1 MENTILSFYPLES
14 HPGKSLTQ
22 HLRSVAESAG
32 SKIADLQHLPLLAS
46 GSHGTLAWIAGIS
59 HDIGKSSVYF
69 QDYLRTKQFSDP
81 ILKSHSTVSS
91 LYALVTS
98 MKKLG
103 DTDLPLLAM
112 MIVQGHHGRIPSP
125 KEAVKRIIA
134 HGPKLKL
141 QLTNVYREPD
151 LARFL
156 RGLGLPEYNS
166 VMAAVNRTTLLNLI
180 KRSDGWKQRSL
191 SRYFETNLVFS
202 ALVDADRM
210 DAAGVA
216 SPPRFSVDAGMISTY
231 CDNIEATGVV
241 DLGSDSQVSQM
252 RQYVRRKVMSSL
264 DTESRI
270 FSLTAPTGSGKTLT
284 ALLFAS
290 SLREWLEKKDGTKR
304 RIIYVAPFLGII
316 DQNERVI
323 REALGANRSHS
334 PLVLTHHH
342 LSRLQYESPENESY
356 SSSQA
361 QLLIEAWNAEVIV
374 TTFVQLLES
383 LIGARAS
390 SLRKL
395 HNLAGSI
402 VVLDEVQ
409 SVDYKH
415 WLLIHD
421 CIRFL
426 ADSLDTRFILM
437 TATQPLIFP
446 REEVKEL
453 FERDYPAPERVT
465 IKADLR
471 GVAIDEFVSEVNSL
485 LKLHSDSSVLV
496 IMNTIRS
503 AIQVFDGLSPIE
515 GVFFLSAGIVPAQRK
530 SVIQQINRRLKEKKR
545 TILVSTQV
553 VEAGV
558 DLDFDVVVRDLA
570 PMDAIVQSAG
580 RCNRNGRRKQEE
592 SPVYIYAVHDGSGRY
607 FGNMI
612 YGNELI
618 SKTREVFQKCDAD
631 IRDMVEQY
639 YQKVSESRNTL
650 ESMEFLEAMYS
661 LDYEKI
667 DEFKVIPDE
676 PTVSVFVEIDQ
687 EAHRLWTEYTKASVS
702 GSREVRQFF
711 LTNRECFY
719 DYVVNHREND
729 PLLRTIPLEH
739 GFYHVAIEV
748 LNDHYSVTGLQVS
761 SNVI

>member
-1 MENTILSFYPLES
+1 M
-14 HPGKSLTQ
+14 
-22 HLRSVAESAG
+22 
-32 SKIADLQHLPLLAS
+32 ADLQHLPLLAS
-46 GSHGTLAWIAGIS
+46 GSYEKLAWIVGIS

-69 QDYLRTKQFSDP
+69 QDYLHTMQFSDP

-91 LYALVTS
+91 LYALVAS
-98 MKKLG
+98 MKKFS

-125 KEAVKRIIA
+125 KEAVKRIIE
-134 HGPKLKL
+134 HGSKLKQ
-141 QLTNVYREPD
+141 QLTNVHRESD
-151 LARFL
+151 LAHFL
-156 RGLGLPEYNS
+156 QELGLPEYNS
-166 VMAAVNRTTLLNLI
+166 VMAAVNKTALSNLI
-180 KRSDGWKQRSL
+180 TRSERCKQRSL
-191 SRYFETNLVFS
+191 SRYFATNIVFS

-210 DAAGVA
+210 DAAGVTNPLRH
-216 SPPRFSVDAGMISTY
+216 SIDAGKISAY
-231 CDNIEATGVV
+231 CDNIEATGAV
-241 DLGSDSQVSQM
+241 DLGSDSQVTQM
-252 RQYVRRKVMSSL
+252 RRYVRRKVMSSL

-290 SLREWLEKKDGTKR
+290 SLRVCLEMKDGMKR

-316 DQNERVI
+316 DQNECVI
-323 REALGANRSHS
+323 RRALGANRTHS

-342 LSRLQYESPENESY
+342 LSKLQYESPENESY
-356 SSSQA
+356 SGSQA

-402 VVLDEVQ
+402 IILDEVQ
-409 SVDYKH
+409 SVDYKY

-446 REEVKEL
+446 HEEVKEL

-465 IKADLR
+465 IKADLH
-471 GVAIDEFVSEVNSL
+471 GMAIDDFVVKVNSL
-485 LKLHSDSSVLV
+485 LTLHHNASILV
-496 IMNTIRS
+496 IMNTISS
-503 AIQVFDGLSPIE
+503 AIRVFNGLRSIE
-515 GVFFLSAGIVPAQRK
+515 GMFFLSAGIVPAQRK
-530 SVIQQINRRLKEKKR
+530 SAIQQIHQRLKEKKR

-558 DLDFDVVVRDLA
+558 DLDFDVVIRDLA

-580 RCNRNGRRKQEE
+580 RCNRNGKRKQEE
-592 SPVYIYAVHDGSGRY
+592 SPVYVYAVHDGDGRY
-607 FGNMI
+607 FGNAI

-618 SKTREVFQKCDAD
+618 NKTREVFQMGCAH

-639 YQKVSESRNTL
+639 YQKISESRNTQ
-650 ESMEFLEAMYS
+650 ESIEFLEAMYS

-667 DEFKVIPDE
+667 DEFKVISDE
-676 PTVSVFVEIDQ
+676 PSVSVFIEIDQ
-687 EAHRLWTEYTKASVS
+687 EAHRLWTEYATASVG
-702 GSREVRQFF
+702 GSSEVRQFF
-711 LTNRECFY
+711 LTNRERFY

-729 PLLRTIPLEH
+729 PLLKTIPIEH

-748 LNDHYSVTGLQVS
+748 LNDHYSVIGLQMS
-761 SNVI
+761 TNVI

>member
-1 MENTILSFYPLES
+1 M
-14 HPGKSLTQ
+14 
-22 HLRSVAESAG
+22 
-32 SKIADLQHLPLLAS
+32 
-46 GSHGTLAWIAGIS
+46 LAWIAGIS

-81 ILKSHSTVSS
+81 VLKSHSTVSS

-103 DTDLPLLAM
+103 DTDYPLLAM

-141 QLTNVYREPD
+141 QLTNVHREPD

-156 RGLGLPEYNS
+156 EGLGLPEYSS
-166 VMAAVNRTTLLNLI
+166 VMAAVNKTALLNLI
-180 KRSDGWKQRSL
+180 KRSERWNHRSL
-191 SRYFETNLVFS
+191 LSYFATNLVFS

-210 DAAGVA
+210 DAAGVT
-216 SPPRFSVDAGMISTY
+216 SPPRSTVDAGKISAY
-231 CDNIEATGVV
+231 CDNIEAAGAV
-241 DLGSDSQVSQM
+241 DLGFDSQVSQM
-252 RQYVRRKVMSSL
+252 RKYVRWKVMSSL
-264 DTESRI
+264 DTEARI

-290 SLREWLEKKDGTKR
+290 SLRERLEKKDETKR

-316 DQNERVI
+316 DQNESVI

-361 QLLIEAWNAEVIV
+361 QLLIEAWNAEVVV
-374 TTFVQLLES
+374 TTFVQLLET

-395 HNLAGSI
+395 HNIAGSI
-402 VVLDEVQ
+402 VILDEVQ
-409 SVDYKH
+409 SVDYKY

-421 CIRFL
+421 CIKFL
-426 ADSLDTRFILM
+426 ADNLDTRFILM
-437 TATQPLIFP
+437 TATQPLIFQ
-446 REEVKEL
+446 RGEMKEL
-453 FERDYPAPERVT
+453 FDRDYPAPERVT
-465 IKADLR
+465 INANLR
-471 GVAIDEFVSEVNSL
+471 GVAMDEFMAEVNSL
-485 LKLHSDSSVLV
+485 LELHHDSSVLV

-503 AIQVFDGLSPIE
+503 AIQVFDGLSSIE
-515 GVFFLSAGIVPAQRK
+515 GVFFLSADIVPAQRK
-530 SVIQQINRRLKEKKR
+530 TVIQQINQRLKKKKR

-592 SPVYIYAVHDGSGRY
+592 SPVYVYAVHDGSGRY

-618 SKTREVFQKCDAD
+618 SKTREVFEKCGTD
-631 IRDMVEQY
+631 IRDIVEQY
-639 YQKVSESRNTL
+639 YQKVSESRNTFG
-650 ESMEFLEAMYS
+650 SMEFLEAMYS

-687 EAHRLWTEYTKASVS
+687 EAHRLWT
-702 GSREVRQFF
+702 
-711 LTNRECFY
+711 
-719 DYVVNHREND
+719 
-729 PLLRTIPLEH
+729 
-739 GFYHVAIEV
+739 
-748 LNDHYSVTGLQVS
+748 
-761 SNVI
+761 

>member
-1 MENTILSFYPLES
+1 MSSYPLES

-22 HLRSVAESAG
+22 HLGSVAELAG

-46 GSHGTLAWIAGIS
+46 GSHEKLAWIAGIS

-91 LYALVTS
+91 LYALVAS
-98 MKKLG
+98 MKKL
-103 DTDLPLLAM
+103 DDADLPLLAM
-112 MIVQGHHGRIPSP
+112 MIVQGHHGRLPSP

-141 QLTNVYREPD
+141 QLTNVHREPD

-156 RGLGLPEYNS
+156 QGLGLPEYNS

-180 KRSDGWKQRSL
+180 KRSEGWKQRSL
-191 SRYFETNLVFS
+191 SRYFATNLVFS

-216 SPPRFSVDAGMISTY
+216 SPPRSSVDAGMISAY
-231 CDNIEATGVV
+231 CDNIEATGAV

-252 RQYVRRKVMSSL
+252 RKYVRRKVMSSL

-290 SLREWLEKKDGTKR
+290 SLRERLEKKDGTKR

-316 DQNERVI
+316 DQNEHVI
-323 REALGANRSHS
+323 REALGANRTHS

-356 SSSQA
+356 SGSQA

-383 LIGARAS
+383 LIGARVS
-390 SLRKL
+390 NLRKL

-402 VVLDEVQ
+402 VILDEVQ
-409 SVDYKH
+409 SVDYKY

-421 CIRFL
+421 CIKFL

-453 FERDYPAPERVT
+453 FERDYLAPERVT

-471 GVAIDEFVSEVNSL
+471 GVAIDDFVVEVNSL
-485 LKLHSDSSVLV
+485 LELHRDASILV

-503 AIQVFDGLSPIE
+503 AIQVFNDLRSIK
-515 GVFFLSAGIVPAQRK
+515 GVFFLSASIVPAQRK
-530 SVIQQINRRLKEKKR
+530 SVIEQIHQRLKEKKR
-545 TILVSTQV
+545 TVLVSTQV

-580 RCNRNGRRKQEE
+580 RCNRNGKRKQEE
-592 SPVYIYAVHDGSGRY
+592 SPVYVYAVHDGGGRY
-607 FGNMI
+607 FGNAI

-618 SKTREVFQKCDAD
+618 NKTREVLQMRCTS
-631 IRDMVEQY
+631 IGDMVEQY
-639 YQKVSESRNTL
+639 YQKVSESRNTQ
-650 ESMEFLEAMYS
+650 ESIEFLEAMYS

-676 PTVSVFVEIDQ
+676 PTVSVFIEIDQ
-687 EAHRLWTEYTKASVS
+687 EAHRLWTEYATASIG

-711 LTNRECFY
+711 LTNRERFY
-719 DYVVNHREND
+719 DYVVNHSEND
-729 PLLRTIPLEH
+729 PLLKTIPIEH
-739 GFYHVAIEV
+739 GFHHVAIEV
-748 LNDHYSVTGLQVS
+748 LNDHYSATGLQVS